1 MGLISELH
9 DIRAEM
15 TYKERQRLERE
26 NKKTLQE
33 NYKKEINGD
42 LQQLFY
48 NLFKSLPYKE
58 AYKKAI
64 FEKDKNIDKITT
76 YIEKLTYK
84 KNGKTF
90 YLYKNQFD
98 VVQDLQDNYHKILN
112 KIKKEFET
120 IEKEKE
126 KELQEKL
133 LKEFKNYYKQHA
145 EKWAVFETL
154 QQNFIINYI
163 IKDIAE
169 NEEEAETLQN
179 IYFETLQKATKFY
192 KMEITQQKQ
201 ALKQA
206 QRNAREQAK
215 VKRRDRLAFLYL
227 INKILK

>member
-15 TYKERQRLERE
+15 TYKERQRIEKE
-26 NKKTLQE
+26 NQKTIQE
-33 NYKKEINGD
+33 NYKKEITGN
-42 LQQLFY
+42 LQELFY
-48 NLFKSLPYKE
+48 SLFKSLPYKE

-64 FEKDKNIDKITT
+64 FEKDKNIDKITR
-76 YIEKLTYK
+76 YIENLDYK
-84 KNGKTF
+84 KDGKVYF
-90 YLYKNQFD
+90 LYLNKFD
-98 VVQDLQDNYHKILN
+98 IVQDLQENYNKILN
-112 KIKKEFET
+112 KIKKDFET

-126 KELQEKL
+126 KDLQEKL

-154 QQNFIINYI
+154 QQDFIINYI

-192 KMEITQQKQ
+192 KMEIIQQKQ

-215 VKRRDRLAFLYL
+215 IKRRDRLAFLYL

>member
-15 TYKERQRLERE
+15 TYKERQRIERE

-42 LQQLFY
+42 LQELFY

-84 KNGKTF
+84 KNGKSF

-98 VVQDLQDNYHKILN
+98 IVQDLQDNYNTILN
-112 KIKKEFET
+112 RIKKDFET
-120 IEKEKE
+120 LQKETE
-126 KELQEKL
+126 KELEEKL
-133 LKEFKNYYKQHA
+133 RNEIKKYFLKYA
-145 EKWAVFETL
+145 EKWAIYETL
-154 QQNFIINYI
+154 QEKRCVDFIISEL
-163 IKDIAE
+163 AE
-169 NEEEAETLQN
+169 NEEERKTLEA
-179 IYFETLQKATKFY
+179 IYFKTFQEVAKFY
-192 KMEITQQKQ
+192 KIEIETQKRELREQK
-201 ALKQA
+201 
-206 QRNAREQAK
+206 REAREKAK
-215 VKRRDRLAFLYL
+215 VKRRDKLLFLYL
-227 INKILK
+227 INKIL